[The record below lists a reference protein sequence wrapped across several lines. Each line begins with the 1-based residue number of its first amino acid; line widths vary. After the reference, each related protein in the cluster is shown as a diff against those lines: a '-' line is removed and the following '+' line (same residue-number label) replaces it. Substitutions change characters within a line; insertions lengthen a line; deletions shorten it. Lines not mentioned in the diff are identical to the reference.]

1 MALMITPQ
9 LSLRPLL
16 WTLAATL
23 AAIPLRPAAAGFV
36 FETERE
42 FFTTGDFNGDGR
54 EDVVVVDRASG
65 KVRPG
70 YGQADGTFLWVDN
83 RLCGVKD
90 LTGLTVGRL
99 FDPGRDALAAVAA
112 DANQL
117 AALELAQPGQSSPPE
132 PIPFELLGPHG
143 ILALEI
149 GGEGNTPLHDLLVV
163 SIYNDPDPFKVSLLR
178 NARGPGAASVIRETT
193 PEQQAVRLNRVA
205 LRRGGREWGAAVLL
219 NGDSSSWIAGDFTN
233 LEQPVL
239 LSPVEGLP
247 RDAAWAAGHFR
258 GRPEAELLFYR
269 PGDTKLHV
277 VAVESVSDDAATFAA
292 ARAFD
297 LGKPI
302 KLALA
307 VPGQGADRLLVLYGK
322 GEAAEV
328 FNFDAASAPV
338 SVQALAPK
346 PGDLFFGALAQ
357 GTGFVVFEA
366 PDYSKFTTHAQLYVP
381 KEGTYAAGT
390 YGRIGSMAD
399 NDDATVPEIW
409 KRIMATLEQ
418 EGLRDPT
425 DMRPYTNT
433 IPGTQ
438 VTYVMIPVPGGEFE
452 MGSPENEPGR
462 KPDEGPRHKVRISPF
477 WIGKF
482 EVTWNEYELFMYP
495 DDEKKLRAE
504 FPTEAAVNQIS
515 DAVSRPSKPY
525 TEMSFGMGRDGY
537 PAICMT
543 QHSANKYC
551 HWLSAKTGH
560 FYRLPTE
567 AEWEYAC
574 RAGTTTAYSFGD
586 DPSKLGEYAW
596 FEENGDFKYQKVGR
610 KKPNPWGLHD
620 MHGNVWEWCLDEYV
634 ADYTKVIEKAGVVDP
649 WYKATVP
656 YPHVVRGGSY
666 DDPPDRL
673 RSAARRGSDRTWKM
687 RDPQLPKSIWWH
699 SDAPWVGFRLVRPFK
714 VPPADQLRQYWTSGV
729 ERD

>member
-1 MALMITPQ
+1 MKRLPTWALT
-9 LSLRPLL
+9 LG
-16 WTLAATL
+16 LAAN
-23 AAIPLRPAAAGFV
+23 AAAGFV

-42 FFTTGDFNGDGR
+42 FFATGDFNGDGR

-70 YGQADGTFLWVDN
+70 YAQPDGTFLWVDN

-99 FDPGRDALAAVAA
+99 FDAKRDALAATAA
-112 DANQL
+112 DANKL
-117 AALELAQPGQSSPPE
+117 AAVEIAQPGQSSPPV
-132 PIPFELLGPHG
+132 PIPFELLGPHSL
-143 ILALEI
+143 LALEV
-149 GGEGNTPLHDLLVV
+149 GGDGNTPLHDLLVV
-163 SIYNDPDPFKVSLLR
+163 SIYNDPEPFKASLLR
-178 NARGPGAASVIRETT
+178 NASGPGGATVIRDN
-193 PEQQAVRLNRVA
+193 PLDQQPVRLNRVA
-205 LRRGGREWGAAVLL
+205 LKRDGPEWAAGVLL
-219 NGDSSSWIAGDFTN
+219 GETGSSCVAADFSGPEPHLPAQVEN
-233 LEQPVL
+233 LPK
-239 LSPVEGLP
+239 
-247 RDAAWAAGHFR
+247 DAAWAVGHFR
-258 GRPEAELLFYR
+258 GRPEAELLFYQV
-269 PGDTKLHV
+269 GGTKLHV
-277 VAVESVSDDAATFAA
+277 VAVESVTEDAATLGAPKE
-292 ARAFD
+292 FD
-297 LGKPI
+297 LGKPL

-307 VPGQGADRLLVLYGK
+307 VPGGAADRLLVIFGK

-328 FNFDAASAPV
+328 YTFDAATAPAPAQ
-338 SVQALAPK
+338 SLAPRQ
-346 PGDLFFGALAQ
+346 GDLFFGAVALAQ
-357 GTGFVVFEA
+357 GFLLFEG
-366 PDYSKFTTHAQLYVP
+366 PDYSKYTTHAQLHVW
-381 KEGTYAAGT
+381 KDSAYAPGP
-390 YGRIGSMAD
+390 YGKIGSMAD

-409 KRIMATLEQ
+409 KRILATMEK
-418 EGLRDPT
+418 EALRDPA

-452 MGSPENEPGR
+452 MGSPDHEPGR
-462 KPDEGPRHKVRISPF
+462 KPDEGPRHKVKISPF

-504 FPTEAAVNQIS
+504 FPTEDYVNQVS
-515 DAVSRPSKPY
+515 DAVTRPSKPY

-574 RAGTTTAYSFGD
+574 RAGTNTAYSFGD
-586 DPSKLGEYAW
+586 DPARLGEYAW
-596 FEENGDFKYQKVGR
+596 YEDNGDFKYQKVGR

-620 MHGNVWEWCLDEYV
+620 MHGNVWEWCLDQYV
-634 ADYTKVIEKAGVVDP
+634 PDYAQVIEKAGLVDP
-649 WYKATVP
+649 WYKATAP

-666 DDPPDRL
+666 DDPADRL
-673 RSAARRGSDRTWKM
+673 RSAARRGSDRSWKM

-699 SDAPWVGFRLVRPFK
+699 SDAPWVGFRIVRPFK
-714 VPPADQLRQYWTSGV
+714 VPPPEQLRHYWTSGV